1 MPTPTTGNSSEADN
15 DSALKPN
22 VQAAPS
28 NRDVDSLSLID
39 RGLIQHLPERFKVRK
54 TLGKGTYGIVYLAR
68 DERHKR
74 DVAIKILRPEWMA
87 VPNTKNRFLRESQA
101 AARLNHSAIVRVLES
116 DENAKIAWQVC
127 DAINGDSL
135 AVLLSRGLIEPKVAA
150 HLIAKLADAVHCA
163 HVNGVVHRDIKPEN
177 ILIQMTASGLL
188 ADAQIFLTDFGLAKI
203 RDDDLDQS
211 RSGTLV
217 GTPRYMAPEMFDV
230 LNHRALPSTD
240 IYALGAILFECV
252 TGHNPFGESS
262 SIVQRIKQGLTLHPS
277 PRQFVPEL
285 SKDLETICLKSM
297 APDPSKRY
305 LTADDLAEDLNSYF
319 RDLPIKARS
328 LTVSERIVRFVQEH
342 QGLVITTSAVIICLT
357 VIAAISLQSRNT
369 IRNKNVALESVNKEI
384 EAARVEAERL
394 AKVSKTNEAKAEVE
408 QQKFAALAWSA
419 GIREAFR
426 YWEDSQ
432 LCEAKQS
439 LAKLGQSYNDANK
452 RLDWQLLT
460 SELNGQFQE
469 LLKIDSSIEEIRTIP
484 NTTQVAAVSSNGHL
498 YIIDVATGEVLKD
511 IESELPSL
519 NALTVHPT
527 EPYLL
532 FGGVTFPNLHIA
544 SIYKFNLNTSEISKI
559 ADGFETTLESLE
571 ISQDG
576 TSVLAA
582 SRYRNVKLLDLN
594 TFSCQ
599 EFPADRRNTWTAR
612 VAGIRKFAY
621 QKSDTALG
629 FVDGPEDRKDLLP
642 STMKTVGIIQCGVG
656 IPGTSLVAISEDGLQ
671 GISIIDVT
679 SRSLV
684 ARLTHQRILKVRCMS
699 CSDDGSLL
707 SVGSESGD
715 VVLWKL
721 DDQRW
726 WRLHSTDSNLIDI
739 DMEGDAPSLL
749 SATGRWHVANSP
761 IMSIS
766 VASDKLVCGSQS
778 GDFLTL
784 SLARWV
790 ASDENEKYQIHNNSA
805 RNFDVAISSD
815 LNTIALRRSAGS
827 TYLSPLSPNHW
838 RPAPEHDCMDS
849 TSNTAQ
855 LSSSGLI
862 ATQVP
867 LHAVL
872 DDTMLVQDD
881 VPSSDRA
888 RNIVAGNNSTFAW
901 LKSLSTL
908 VFSRE
913 NLSREIEL
921 DVVLAK
927 GEELRVV
934 GLSPDSSRIVICGS
948 RRVFVISTVKKDCL
962 EREIGKLEGSPWT
975 VDWHPTENRL
985 LIGGEFNGIYE
996 WDMDTGELSFPVVL
1010 PSPAIHVLYAVQGTT
1025 AVSAHADG
1033 TIRVSNLRT
1042 GEQQSQSA
1050 HKCPVFCMTLCNS
1063 SSIGLSVDEEN
1074 NVALWRFPT
1083 LEKIG
1088 RLIPGESHMHH
1099 DIQVRPKIGLSA
1111 DSSRLLLIHNNDRQP
1126 ELRLWTLDN

>member
-1 MPTPTTGNSSEADN
+1 MPTPTAGNSSETDN
-15 DSALKPN
+15 DL
-22 VQAAPS
+22 APKLNEQSGSS
-28 NRDVDSLSLID
+28 NSQLDSLSLLD
-39 RGLIQHLPERFKVRK
+39 RVLIQHLPERFKVRK

-87 VPNTKNRFLRESQA
+87 VTNTKNRFLRESRA

-135 AVLLSRGLIEPKVAA
+135 AVLLSRGPMEPKVAA

-163 HVNGVVHRDIKPEN
+163 HINGVVHRDIKPEN
-177 ILIQMTASGLL
+177 ILIQMPDSGLL
-188 ADAQIFLTDFGLAKI
+188 ADAQVFLTDFGLAKI

-217 GTPRYMAPEMFDV
+217 GTPRYMAPEMFD
-230 LNHRALPSTD
+230 LLDHRALPSTD
-240 IYALGAILFECV
+240 IYALGAILFECL
-252 TGHNPFGESS
+252 TGQNPFGESS

-277 PRQFVPEL
+277 PKQFVPGL

-305 LTADDLAEDLNSYF
+305 LKADDLAKDLDSYV

-328 LTVSERIVRFVQEH
+328 LTTSEKIVRFVRAH
-342 QGLVITTSAVIICLT
+342 QGLVIATSAIIICLS
-357 VIAAISLQSRNT
+357 VIAVISLQSRNT
-369 IRNKNVALESVNKEI
+369 IRKKNIALESVNKEI

-394 AKVSKTNEAKAEVE
+394 AAIAKENEAKAEIE
-408 QQKFAALAWSA
+408 QQKFAALAWSG

-439 LAKLGQSYNDANK
+439 LAKLGQRYDDANR
-452 RLDWQLLT
+452 RLDWQLLA

-498 YIIDVATGEVLKD
+498 YVVDVATGEVLKD

-519 NALTVHPT
+519 NALAVHPT

-532 FGGVTFPNLHIA
+532 FGGVTFPNRHIA
-544 SIYKFNLNTSEISKI
+544 SIYKFNLQTDELTKI

-576 TSVLAA
+576 RSVLAA
-582 SRYRNVKLLDLN
+582 SRYRNVKLFDLD
-594 TFSCQ
+594 TFSSQ
-599 EFPADRRNTWTAR
+599 EFPADRRNTWIAR
-612 VAGIRKFAY
+612 VAGTRKFAY
-621 QKSDTALG
+621 QKTDTFLG
-629 FVDGPEDRKDLLP
+629 FVDGSAGKLGSSP
-642 STMKTVGIIQCGVG
+642 STMKTGGIIQCGVG

-671 GISIIDVT
+671 GISVIDVA
-679 SRSLV
+679 SRSIV
-684 ARLTHQRILKVRCMS
+684 ARLTHQRILKVRCMR
-699 CSDDGSLL
+699 CSEEGSLL
-707 SVGSESGD
+707 CIGSESGD

-726 WRLHSTDSNLIDI
+726 WRLHRTDSNLIDI
-739 DMEGDAPSLL
+739 DMESDAPAIL
-749 SATGRWHVANSP
+749 SATGRWHIANSP

-766 VASDKLVCGSQS
+766 IASDKLVCGSQS

-790 ASDENEKYQIHNNSA
+790 ATGESEKYQLHTKSA
-805 RNFDVAISSD
+805 RNFEVAIGSD
-815 LNTIALRRSAGS
+815 LNTIALRRIGGS
-827 TYLSPLSPNHW
+827 TYLSHLGPDRWP
-838 RPAPEHDCMDS
+838 PAAEQSYMGSASKFPQPS
-849 TSNTAQ
+849 Q
-855 LSSSGLI
+855 SGLVASQI
-862 ATQVP
+862 P

-872 DDTMLVQDD
+872 DDTMMVQDD
-881 VPSSDRA
+881 FSSSHRA
-888 RNIVAGNNSTFAW
+888 RNVVAGRNSNFAW

-908 VFSRE
+908 VFSTE
-913 NLSREIEL
+913 NVSKEIEL
-921 DVVLAK
+921 DFALDK

-934 GLSPDSSRIVICGS
+934 SVSPDSSRIAVCGS
-948 RRVFVISTVKKDCL
+948 RRVFVINTVKDCL

-975 VDWHPTENRL
+975 VDWHPTENRI
-985 LIGGEFNGIYE
+985 LIGGEFNGVYE
-996 WDMDTGELSFPVVL
+996 CDMETGELSFPSSL
-1010 PSPAIHVLYAVQGTT
+1010 PSPAIHTLYAVQGTT
-1025 AVSAHADG
+1025 VVSAHADG
-1033 TIRVSNLRT
+1033 TIRVSNLKT

-1050 HKCPVFCMTLCNS
+1050 HKCPILCMTLCNT

-1099 DIQVRPKIGLSA
+1099 DIHVRPRIALSA
-1111 DSSRLLLIHNNDRQP
+1111 DSRRLLLIHNNDRQP
-1126 ELRLWTLDN
+1126 ELRLWTLNN

>member
-1 MPTPTTGNSSEADN
+1 MPTPTTGNSSETDN
-15 DSALKPN
+15 DLAPKPN
-22 VQAAPS
+22 QQAASS
-28 NRDVDSLSLID
+28 NGEADSLSLID
-39 RGLIQHLPERFKVRK
+39 RVLIQHLPERFKVRK

-127 DAINGDSL
+127 DAINGESL
-135 AVLLSRGLIEPKVAA
+135 AVHLSCGPMDPKVAA
-150 HLIAKLADAVHCA
+150 QLIAKLADAVHCA
-163 HVNGVVHRDIKPEN
+163 HMNGVVHRDIKPEN
-177 ILIQMTASGLL
+177 ILVQMSATGLL

-230 LNHRALPSTD
+230 LDHRVLPSTD
-240 IYALGAILFECV
+240 IYALGAILFECL

-277 PRQFVPEL
+277 PRQFVPKL

-297 APDPSKRY
+297 APDPIKRY
-305 LTADDLAEDLNSYF
+305 LTANDLAEDLNSYV

-328 LTVSERIVRFVQEH
+328 LTTSEKIVRFVREH
-342 QGLVITTSAVIICLT
+342 QGLVMTTSAIIICLSI
-357 VIAAISLQSRNT
+357 IAAISLQSRNT
-369 IRNKNVALESVNKEI
+369 IRKKNIALEHVNEEI

-394 AKVSKTNEAKAEVE
+394 ATISKENEAKAEIE
-408 QQKFAALAWSA
+408 QKRFAALDWSG
-419 GIREAFR
+419 GIREAYR

-439 LAKLGQSYNDANK
+439 LVKLSQSYSDANR

-498 YIIDVATGEVLKD
+498 YVIDAATGKVLKD

-519 NALTVHPT
+519 NALAVHPT

-532 FGGVTFPNLHIA
+532 FGGVTFPNRHIA
-544 SIYKFNLNTSEISKI
+544 SIYKFNLQTNELSKI

-594 TFSCQ
+594 TLSSQ
-599 EFPADRRNTWTAR
+599 ESPADRRNTWIAR
-612 VAGIRKFAY
+612 VAGTRKFAY
-621 QKSDTALG
+621 QKSDTFLG
-629 FVDGPEDRKDLLP
+629 FVDGSESKVGSLP
-642 STMKTVGIIQCGVG
+642 SNLKMVGIIQCGVG

-671 GISIIDVT
+671 GISVIDAA

-684 ARLTHQRILKVRCMS
+684 ARLTHQGTLKVRCMS
-699 CSDDGSLL
+699 CSEDGSLL
-707 SVGSESGD
+707 CVGSESGD

-739 DMEGDAPSLL
+739 DMEGDAPSNL

-766 VASDKLVCGSQS
+766 VANDKLICGSQS

-790 ASDENEKYQIHNNSA
+790 ESDESEKYQIHTLSA
-805 RNFDVAISSD
+805 RNFDVAIASD
-815 LNTIALRRSAGS
+815 LNTIALRRTAGS
-827 TYLSPLSPNHW
+827 TYLSHLSDDHW
-838 RPAPEHDCMDS
+838 RPMPEQNCVDS
-849 TSNTAQ
+849 TADSAR
-855 LSSSGLI
+855 SSLGGLGASQI
-862 ATQVP
+862 P

-872 DDTMLVQDD
+872 NDTMMMQDD
-881 VPSSDRA
+881 FSSSHRA
-888 RNIVAGNNSTFAW
+888 RNVVAGRNSTFAW

-908 VFSRE
+908 ELSSNNASRK
-913 NLSREIEL
+913 IDL
-921 DVVLAK
+921 DFVPDK
-927 GEELRVV
+927 EEELRVV
-934 GLSPDSSRIVICGS
+934 GLSPDSSRIAICGS
-948 RRVFVISTVKKDCL
+948 RRVFVISTLNQGSV

-996 WDMDTGELSFPVVL
+996 YNMDTGELSFPLTL

-1025 AVSAHADG
+1025 VVSAHVDG
-1033 TIRVSNLRT
+1033 TIRVSNLKT

-1050 HKCPVFCMTLCNS
+1050 HKYPVFCMALCNS

-1088 RLIPGESHMHH
+1088 RLIPGQSHMHH
-1099 DIQVRPKIGLSA
+1099 DITVRPKIGLSA

-1126 ELRLWTLDN
+1126 ELRLWKLNN

>member
-1 MPTPTTGNSSEADN
+1 MPIPTNGNSSESDN
-15 DSALKPN
+15 DPTPKPN
-22 VQAAPS
+22 LTASSSKGEVE
-28 NRDVDSLSLID
+28 SLSLID
-39 RGLIQHLPERFKVRK
+39 RVLIQHLPERFKVRK

-87 VPNTKNRFLRESQA
+87 DPNTKNRFLRESRA

-116 DENAKIAWQVC
+116 DENEKIAWQVC

-135 AVLLSRGLIEPKVAA
+135 AVLLSRGPMETKVAA
-150 HLIAKLADAVHCA
+150 NLIGKLADAVHCA
-163 HVNGVVHRDIKPEN
+163 HKNGVVHRDIKPEN
-177 ILIQMTASGLL
+177 ILIQMSDSGLL
-188 ADAQIFLTDFGLAKI
+188 ADAQVFLTDFGLAKI

-211 RSGTLV
+211 RSGTLL

-230 LNHRALPSTD
+230 FDHRALPSTD
-240 IYALGAILFECV
+240 IYALGAILFECL
-252 TGHNPFGESS
+252 TGHNPFGESF

-277 PRQFVPEL
+277 PKQFVPGL

-305 LTADDLAEDLNSYF
+305 LTADELAKDLDSYV

-328 LTVSERIVRFVQEH
+328 LTTSEKIVRFVREH
-342 QGLVITTSAVIICLT
+342 QGLVITTSAIIVCLS
-357 VIAAISLQSRNT
+357 VIAVISLQSRNT
-369 IRNKNVALESVNKEI
+369 IRKKNIALESVNKEI
-384 EAARVEAERL
+384 EAARIEAERL
-394 AKVSKTNEAKAEVE
+394 ATIATKNEAKAEIE

-439 LAKLGQSYNDANK
+439 LVRLGRSHDDANK
-452 RLDWQLLT
+452 RLDWQLLA
-460 SELNGQFQE
+460 SELNGQFQD

-498 YIIDVATGEVLKD
+498 YVIDAVTGEVLKD

-519 NALTVHPT
+519 NALVVHPT

-532 FGGVTFPNLHIA
+532 FGGVTFPNRHVA
-544 SIYKFNLNTSEISKI
+544 SIYKFNFQTEELSKI
-559 ADGFETTLESLE
+559 VDGFDTTLESLE

-576 TSVLAA
+576 KSVLAA
-582 SRYRNVKLLDLN
+582 SRYRNVKLLDLD
-594 TFSCQ
+594 TLSSQ
-599 EFPADRRNTWTAR
+599 EFPADRRNTWIAR
-612 VAGIRKFAY
+612 VAGTRKFAY
-621 QKSDTALG
+621 QKTDTVLG
-629 FVDGPEDRKDLLP
+629 FVDGSEGKLGSSP
-642 STMKTVGIIQCGVG
+642 STMKTVGIIQCGIG

-671 GISIIDVT
+671 GISVIDVA
-679 SRSLV
+679 SRSIV

-699 CSDDGSLL
+699 CSVDGSLL
-707 SVGSESGD
+707 CVGSESGD
-715 VVLWKL
+715 VILWKL

-726 WRLHSTDSNLIDI
+726 WRLHRTDSNLIDI
-739 DMEGDAPSLL
+739 DMESDAPAIL
-749 SATGRWHVANSP
+749 SATGRWHIANSP

-766 VASDKLVCGSQS
+766 IASDKLVCGSQS
-778 GDFLTL
+778 GDFLSL
-784 SLARWV
+784 SLARWG
-790 ASDENEKYQIHNNSA
+790 ATDESERYQLHTKSA
-805 RNFDVAISSD
+805 RNFEVAIGSD
-815 LNTIALRRSAGS
+815 LNTIALRRIGGS
-827 TYLSPLSPNHW
+827 TYLSHLSHERW
-838 RPAPEHDCMDS
+838 RPTLDQNCSNLAW
-849 TSNTAQ
+849 TSNQ
-855 LSSSGLI
+855 PSQNGLGASQI
-862 ATQVP
+862 P

-881 VPSSDRA
+881 FSSSHRA
-888 RNIVAGNNSTFAW
+888 RNVVAGHNSTFAW

-908 VFSRE
+908 VFATE
-913 NLSREIEL
+913 NVSKEIEL
-921 DVVLAK
+921 DFAPDK

-934 GLSPDSSRIVICGS
+934 SVSPDSSRIAVCGS
-948 RRVFVISTVKKDCL
+948 RRVFVINTVKGCFEK
-962 EREIGKLEGSPWT
+962 EIGKLEGSPWT

-996 WDMDTGELSFPVVL
+996 YNMDSGELSFPFVL
-1010 PSPAIHVLYAVQGTT
+1010 PSPAIHSLYAVQGTT
-1025 AVSAHADG
+1025 VVSAHADG
-1033 TIRVSNLRT
+1033 TIRISNFMT

-1050 HKCPVFCMTLCNS
+1050 HKCPVLCMALCNS

-1099 DIQVRPKIGLSA
+1099 DIHVRPRIALSA
-1111 DSSRLLLIHNNDRQP
+1111 DSHRLLLIHNNDRQP
-1126 ELRLWTLDN
+1126 ELRLWTLNN

>member
-1 MPTPTTGNSSEADN
+1 MPTPTTGNSSETDN
-15 DSALKPN
+15 DLALKASS
-22 VQAAPS
+22 QAASS
-28 NRDVDSLSLID
+28 NGEADSLSLID
-39 RGLIQHLPERFKVRK
+39 RVLIQHLPERFKVRK

-135 AVLLSRGLIEPKVAA
+135 AVHLSRGPMDPKVAA
-150 HLIAKLADAVHCA
+150 QLIAKLADAVHCA
-163 HVNGVVHRDIKPEN
+163 HINGVVHRDIKPEN
-177 ILIQMTASGLL
+177 ILVQMSATGLL

-230 LNHRALPSTD
+230 LDHRALPSAD
-240 IYALGAILFECV
+240 IYALGAILFECL

-277 PRQFVPEL
+277 PRQFVPRL
-285 SKDLETICLKSM
+285 SKDIETICLKSM
-297 APDPSKRY
+297 APDLSKRY
-305 LTADDLAEDLNSYF
+305 LKADDLAKDLDSYV

-328 LTVSERIVRFVQEH
+328 LTTSEKIARFVREH
-342 QGLVITTSAVIICLT
+342 QGLVMTTSAIIICLAI
-357 VIAAISLQSRNT
+357 IAAISLQSRNT
-369 IRNKNVALESVNKEI
+369 IRKKNIALERFNEEI
-384 EAARVEAERL
+384 ESAR
-394 AKVSKTNEAKAEVE
+394 KKAEIE
-408 QQKFAALAWSA
+408 QQKFAALAWSG

-439 LAKLGQSYNDANK
+439 LVKLGQSHVDANK
-452 RLDWQLLT
+452 RLDWQLLA

-484 NTTQVAAVSSNGHL
+484 NSTQVAAVSSNGHL
-498 YIIDVATGEVLKD
+498 YVIDAPTGKVLKD

-519 NALTVHPT
+519 NALAVHPT

-532 FGGVTFPNLHIA
+532 FGGVTFPNRHIA
-544 SIYKFNLNTSEISKI
+544 SIYKFNLQTDELSKI

-594 TFSCQ
+594 TFSSQ
-599 EFPADRRNTWTAR
+599 ESPADRRNTWIAR
-612 VAGIRKFAY
+612 VDGTKKFAY
-621 QKSDTALG
+621 QKSDTFLG
-629 FVDGPEDRKDLLP
+629 FVDGSESKVGTLP
-642 STMKTVGIIQCGVG
+642 SNLKMVGIIQCGVG
-656 IPGTSLVAISEDGLQ
+656 IPETSLVAISEDGLQ
-671 GISIIDVT
+671 GISVIDVA

-684 ARLTHQRILKVRCMS
+684 ARLTHQGTLKVRCMS
-699 CSDDGSLL
+699 CSEDGSLL
-707 SVGSESGD
+707 CVGSESGD

-739 DMEGDAPSLL
+739 DMEGDAPSIL

-790 ASDENEKYQIHNNSA
+790 TSDESERYQIHTESA
-805 RNFDVAISSD
+805 RNFDVAIGSD

-827 TYLSPLSPNHW
+827 TYLSRLNDDHW
-838 RPAPEHDCMDS
+838 RLMPEQNGVDS
-849 TSNTAQ
+849 TADSARPNLSNVGASQ
-855 LSSSGLI
+855 I
-862 ATQVP
+862 P

-872 DDTMLVQDD
+872 NDTMMMLDD
-881 VPSSDRA
+881 FSSSYRA
-888 RNIVAGNNSTFAW
+888 RNVVAGHNSTFAW

-908 VFSRE
+908 ELSSD
-913 NLSREIEL
+913 NASREIDL
-921 DVVLAK
+921 DFVPDK
-927 GEELRVV
+927 EEELRVV
-934 GLSPDSSRIVICGS
+934 GLSPDSSRIAICGS
-948 RRVFVISTVKKDCL
+948 RRVFVISTLNQGSV

-996 WDMDTGELSFPVVL
+996 YNMDTGELSFPSTL

-1025 AVSAHADG
+1025 VVSAHADG
-1033 TIRVSNLRT
+1033 TIRVSNLKT

-1099 DIQVRPKIGLSA
+1099 DIHVRPKIGLSA

-1126 ELRLWTLDN
+1126 ELRLWKLNN